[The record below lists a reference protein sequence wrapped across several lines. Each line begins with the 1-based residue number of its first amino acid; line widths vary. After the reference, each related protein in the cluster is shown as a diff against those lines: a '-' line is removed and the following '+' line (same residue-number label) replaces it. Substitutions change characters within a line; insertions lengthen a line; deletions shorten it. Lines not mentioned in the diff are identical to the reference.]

1 MLSVISLNSCALL
14 PDASC
19 STHVTCPVR
28 SLEKNW
34 YMCGRASLEQQLA
47 VGTKHQVPRIPQPA
61 RSRHLHVGSLD
72 PLDDQTKLHEDTEID
87 CVGKSDTPN
96 VRTLHPSSLT
106 VGYGTSNKWK
116 HQLCHLYVH
125 PHPINITPRASIP
138 LLPHQQVFTN
148 RSFDFIVFVSSSC

>member
-1 MLSVISLNSCALL
+1 MLRGWRARASDAYLRSITTSQHSILPQLMLRVISLNSCALL

-87 CVGKSDTPN
+87 CVGKSDTPS
-96 VRTLHPSSLT
+96 VRTLRLH
-106 VGYGTSNKWK
+106 
-116 HQLCHLYVH
+116 
-125 PHPINITPRASIP
+125 
-138 LLPHQQVFTN
+138 
-148 RSFDFIVFVSSSC
+148 